1 MRRRGVGLTGLIVVV
16 IAGLGFLL
24 SRPTPAASPGGKQ
37 VQTNIVS
44 RTGGSTG
51 SATTGGATGSGLRSG
66 SGASTYGY

>member
-24 SRPTPAASPGGKQ
+24 SRPTPAASPAGKH

-44 RTGGSTG
+44 PTGGSTG
-51 SATTGGATGSGLRSG
+51 SATTGGAPGSGSRSG
-66 SGASTYGY
+66 APSYGY

>member
-37 VQTNIVS
+37 VQTNLVS
-44 RTGGSTG
+44 PPGGSTG
-51 SATTGGATGSGLRSG
+51 SAPTGGATGSRSG
-66 SGASTYGY
+66 SGAPTYGY

>member
-37 VQTNIVS
+37 VQTNLVS
-44 RTGGSTG
+44 PTGGSTG
-51 SATTGGATGSGLRSG
+51 SAPTGGATGSRSG
-66 SGASTYGY
+66 SGAPTYGY